1 MTKIKKITQEDQF
14 LTLNSIKRIIAQP
27 SIELYPLLYKD
38 NEIMYSEQ
46 FINRIYK
53 GTALEAFG
61 YYKDSDMLGYI
72 IVEWMQV
79 YEKGALKARE
89 FAYIHDLGTLPE
101 VKGQDV
107 ATKLLKHV
115 EELMLMNRVSDIEL
129 AVHIDFKEAISL
141 YEHLGFKPRTLRLHK
156 SIK

>member
-14 LTLNSIKRIIAQP
+14 LKLNSIKRIVAQP

-61 YYKDSDMLGYI
+61 YYIDSDMVGYI
-72 IVEWMQV
+72 IVEWMKV
-79 YEKGALKARE
+79 YEKGALKARD
-89 FAYIHDLGTLPE
+89 FAYIHDLGTLPS
-101 VKGQDV
+101 VRGKGV
-107 ATKLLKHV
+107 ATALLKHV
-115 EELMLMNRVSDIEL
+115 EELMLMNKISDLEL
-129 AVHIDFKEAISL
+129 AVHIDFHEALRL